1 MKISL
6 HDLRTEY
13 LTLGADRV
21 RFAHTY
27 SITDEQA
34 QLLATGE
41 AFDAIEELPGRCAVS
56 LAKGALA

>member
-13 LTLGADRV
+13 LTLGADQTRSA
-21 RFAHTY
+21 RTHP
-27 SITDEQA
+27 ITHA
-34 QLLATGE
+34 QLLSKGE
-41 AFDAIEELPGRCAVS
+41 AFDAIEELPGRCTVS